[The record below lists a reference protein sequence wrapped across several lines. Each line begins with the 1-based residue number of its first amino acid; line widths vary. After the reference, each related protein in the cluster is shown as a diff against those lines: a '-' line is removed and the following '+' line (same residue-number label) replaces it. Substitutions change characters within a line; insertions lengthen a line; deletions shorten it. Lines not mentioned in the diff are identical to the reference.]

1 MSRPFVKVLLL
12 IRYEAHFALPLGRK
26 KGAKLTDAEEAV
38 LNKKRSKKA
47 TKKYAERQKDA
58 KVEQG
63 LTDQFMTGELIYII
77 QLKVMIDMLYT
88 INIFLRSCFGRHLLP
103 ARAVRQVG
111 RLRAGGQGAGVLPE
125 EDQGQEG
132 QIN

>member
-1 MSRPFVKVLLL
+1 MYRSFVKVLLFC
-12 IRYEAHFALPLGRK
+12 RYEAHFALPLGRK

-63 LTDQFMTGELIYII
+63 LTDQFMTGELIYTFQFKKII
-77 QLKVMIDMLYT
+77 DIRYT
-88 INIFLRSCFGRHLLP
+88 H
-103 ARAVRQVG
+103 
-111 RLRAGGQGAGVLPE
+111 
-125 EDQGQEG
+125 
-132 QIN
+132 

>member
-1 MSRPFVKVLLL
+1 MKYLKLCEQRLSRSFVKVLLL
-12 IRYEAHFALPLGRK
+12 FRYEAHFALPLGRK

-63 LTDQFMTGELIYII
+63 LTDQFMTGELIYIFS
-77 QLKVMIDMLYT
+77 V
-88 INIFLRSCFGRHLLP
+88 
-103 ARAVRQVG
+103 
-111 RLRAGGQGAGVLPE
+111 
-125 EDQGQEG
+125 
-132 QIN
+132 

>member
-1 MSRPFVKVLLL
+1 MPPNPLVTNTLC
-12 IRYEAHFALPLGRK
+12 RYESHFALPLGRK

-63 LTDQFMTGELIYII
+63 LTDQFMTGELTTLYYYIFQLNRYI
-77 QLKVMIDMLYT
+77 Q
-88 INIFLRSCFGRHLLP
+88 
-103 ARAVRQVG
+103 
-111 RLRAGGQGAGVLPE
+111 
-125 EDQGQEG
+125 
-132 QIN
+132 

>member
-1 MSRPFVKVLLL
+1 MYRSFVKVLLFF
-12 IRYEAHFALPLGRK
+12 RYEAHFALPLGRK

-63 LTDQFMTGELIYII
+63 LTDQFMTGELIDIFQFKSY
-77 QLKVMIDMLYT
+77 DRYT
-88 INIFLRSCFGRHLLP
+88 H
-103 ARAVRQVG
+103 
-111 RLRAGGQGAGVLPE
+111 
-125 EDQGQEG
+125 
-132 QIN
+132 